1 MYARLPREPGADHRP
16 PPLRLEKDDDLDMDS
31 DEENLEDVLPNRAL
45 CPVLI
50 PEPARANRTESEWIA
65 AMLSEKHPWYTR
77 WLIRLFP
84 YLNGKHTVEEIVVR
98 EGLRR
103 RDLKLILT
111 EFEANLLHLYHP

>member
-1 MYARLPREPGADHRP
+1 MDHRP
-16 PPLRLEKDDDLDMDS
+16 ARLHLNLEEDLTAES
-31 DEENLEDVLPNRAL
+31 DEEYQTDELPNRAL

-65 AMLSEKHPWYTR
+65 AMLSDKHPWYTR

-84 YLNGKHTVEEIVVR
+84 YLNGKHTVEEIVMR
-98 EGLRR
+98 ENLRR
-103 RDLKLILT
+103 RDLKLILL